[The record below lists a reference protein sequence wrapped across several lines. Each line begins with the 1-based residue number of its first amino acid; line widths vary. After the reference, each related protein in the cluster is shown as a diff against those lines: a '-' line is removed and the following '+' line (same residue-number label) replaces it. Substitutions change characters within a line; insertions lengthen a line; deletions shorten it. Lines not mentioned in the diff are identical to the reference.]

1 MFLVKKI
8 SVVIVVLI
16 CFLACSQ
23 ESFIKLQKK
32 AQEQENDGSK
42 RPSYVDSDY
51 EVFSETIF
59 LQNMVYQPIEER
71 NAFFQ
76 LTKDGDDS
84 FNPETSVILL
94 NEPSDN
100 NEKNPPLYQ
109 NDPNNNAN
117 NEKNPPLYQNDP
129 NNNANN
135 EKNPPLYQND
145 PNNNANNEKSPFL
158 YKPKRKAKNPKLIE
172 YSQQDFYPLKNGDI
186 MMSKEGDQW
195 LIEIKSKA
203 LKRFLKDQNDKD
215 RQIQTFTFN
224 DTKTQIAQFKGKIS
238 SYVYTTNDS
247 DLSLRPFYESFLLEK
262 KSDDLYMVDKALD
275 AIEVSKCQM
284 VLKKH
289 STDKL
294 DSQHKAISIDLDFKK
309 ERFKSDTEL
318 FLECQS

>member
-8 SVVIVVLI
+8 GVVIMILV

-23 ESFIKLQKK
+23 ESFIKMQKK

-76 LTKDGDDS
+76 LTKDEDNS

-109 NDPNNNAN
+109 NN
-117 NEKNPPLYQNDP
+117 
-129 NNNANN
+129 
-135 EKNPPLYQND
+135 

-158 YKPKRKAKNPKLIE
+158 YKPKRKTKNPKLIE
-172 YSQQDFYPLKNGDI
+172 YSQQNFYPLKNGDI
-186 MMSKEGDQW
+186 VMSKEGDQW
-195 LIEIKSKA
+195 LIEIQSKA

-275 AIEVSKCQM
+275 AIEISKCQM

>member
-8 SVVIVVLI
+8 GVVVVVLI
-16 CFLACSQ
+16 GFLACSQ
-23 ESFIKLQKK
+23 ERFIQLQKK

-59 LQNMVYQPIEER
+59 LQNMVHQPTKER
-71 NAFFQ
+71 NSFAQ
-76 LTKDGDDS
+76 LTKDENDS

-100 NEKNPPLYQ
+100 DTKNPPLNQ
-109 NDPNNNAN
+109 NESNTNTAN
-117 NEKNPPLYQNDP
+117 NDTKN
-129 NNNANN
+129 
-135 EKNPPLYQND
+135 
-145 PNNNANNEKSPFL
+145 PFL
-158 YKPKRKAKNPKLIE
+158 YKPKRKTKNPKLIE
-172 YSQQDFYPLKNGDI
+172 YSQQNFYPLKDGDI
-186 MMSKEGDQW
+186 VMSKEGDQW

-262 KSDDLYMVDKALD
+262 KSDDFYTIGADKALD
-275 AIEVSKCQM
+275 AIEIQKCQM

>member
-1 MFLVKKI
+1 MI
-8 SVVIVVLI
+8 LI

-23 ESFIKLQKK
+23 ERFIQLQKK

-42 RPSYVDSDY
+42 RPSYVDSDH

-71 NAFFQ
+71 DSFAQ
-76 LTKDGDDS
+76 LTKDGNDS

-100 NEKNPPLYQ
+100 NEKNPLLNQ
-109 NDPNNNAN
+109 NKSNTNTAN
-117 NEKNPPLYQNDP
+117 NDTKN
-129 NNNANN
+129 
-135 EKNPPLYQND
+135 
-145 PNNNANNEKSPFL
+145 PFL
-158 YKPKRKAKNPKLIE
+158 YKPKRKTKNPKLIE
-172 YSQQDFYPLKNGDI
+172 YSQQNFYPLKNGDI

-262 KSDDLYMVDKALD
+262 KSDNVYTIENKALD
-275 AIEVSKCQM
+275 TIEISKCQM

>member
-8 SVVIVVLI
+8 SVVVVVLI

-23 ESFIKLQKK
+23 ERFIKLQKK

-59 LQNMVYQPIEER
+59 LQNMVYQPMEER
-71 NAFFQ
+71 DSFAQ
-76 LTKDGDDS
+76 LTKDENDS

-100 NEKNPPLYQ
+100 DTKNPPLYQ
-109 NDPNNNAN
+109 NESNTNTAN
-117 NEKNPPLYQNDP
+117 NDTKN
-129 NNNANN
+129 
-135 EKNPPLYQND
+135 
-145 PNNNANNEKSPFL
+145 PFL
-158 YKPKRKAKNPKLIE
+158 YKKRKAKNPKLIE

-275 AIEVSKCQM
+275 AIEISKCQM

>member
-1 MFLVKKI
+1 MI
-8 SVVIVVLI
+8 LI

-23 ESFIKLQKK
+23 ERFIKLQKK

-59 LQNMVYQPIEER
+59 LQNMVYQPMEKR

-76 LTKDGDDS
+76 LTKDEDDS

-100 NEKNPPLYQ
+100 DTKNPPLYQ
-109 NDPNNNAN
+109 NESNNDTAN
-117 NEKNPPLYQNDP
+117 NDAKN
-129 NNNANN
+129 
-135 EKNPPLYQND
+135 
-145 PNNNANNEKSPFL
+145 PFL
-158 YKPKRKAKNPKLIE
+158 YKPKRKPKDPKLIE
-172 YSQQDFYPLKNGDI
+172 YSQQNFYPLKDGDI

-238 SYVYTTNDS
+238 SYVYTTNNS

-262 KSDDLYMVDKALD
+262 KSDNVYTIGDKALD

-318 FLECQS
+318 FLECLKGS

>member
-8 SVVIVVLI
+8 GVVIVVLM

-23 ESFIKLQKK
+23 ERFIQLQKK

-59 LQNMVYQPIEER
+59 LQNMVYQPAEEKDSL
-71 NAFFQ
+71 AK
-76 LTKDGDDS
+76 LTKDEDNS

-100 NEKNPPLYQ
+100 DTKNPPLYQ
-109 NDPNNNAN
+109 NETNNNTAN
-117 NEKNPPLYQNDP
+117 DDTKN
-129 NNNANN
+129 
-135 EKNPPLYQND
+135 
-145 PNNNANNEKSPFL
+145 PFL
-158 YKPKRKAKNPKLIE
+158 YKPKRKTKNPKLIE
-172 YSQQDFYPLKNGDI
+172 YSQQNFYPLKDGDI
-186 MMSKEGDQW
+186 IMSKEGDQW

-238 SYVYTTNDS
+238 SYVYTTNNS

-262 KSDDLYMVDKALD
+262 KSDDFYTIGAIGDKALD
-275 AIEVSKCQM
+275 AIEISKCQM

>member
-8 SVVIVVLI
+8 GVVVVVLI
-16 CFLACSQ
+16 GFLACSQ
-23 ESFIKLQKK
+23 ERFIQLQKK

-59 LQNMVYQPIEER
+59 LKNMVHQPIKER
-71 NAFFQ
+71 DAFAQ
-76 LTKDGDDS
+76 LTKNEDDS
-84 FNPETSVILL
+84 FSPETSVILL
-94 NEPSDN
+94 DEPSDN
-100 NEKNPPLYQ
+100 DTKSPPLNQ
-109 NDPNNNAN
+109 NESNNNTASN
-117 NEKNPPLYQNDP
+117 NTKN
-129 NNNANN
+129 
-135 EKNPPLYQND
+135 
-145 PNNNANNEKSPFL
+145 PFL
-158 YKPKRKAKNPKLIE
+158 YKPKRKTKDPKLIE
-172 YSQQDFYPLKNGDI
+172 YSQQNFYPLKDGDI
-186 MMSKEGDQW
+186 VMSKEGDQW

-238 SYVYTTNDS
+238 SYVYTTNNS

-262 KSDDLYMVDKALD
+262 RSDDFYTIENKALD
-275 AIEVSKCQM
+275 AIEIQKCQM

>member
-1 MFLVKKI
+1 M
-8 SVVIVVLI
+8 VLI
-16 CFLACSQ
+16 GFLACSQ
-23 ESFIKLQKK
+23 ERFIQLQKK

-59 LQNMVYQPIEER
+59 LKNMVYQPIKER
-71 NAFFQ
+71 DAFAQ
-76 LTKDGDDS
+76 PTKDGDDS

-94 NEPSDN
+94 DEPSDN
-100 NEKNPPLYQ
+100 DTKNPPLNQ
-109 NDPNNNAN
+109 NESNNNTAN
-117 NEKNPPLYQNDP
+117 NDTKN
-129 NNNANN
+129 
-135 EKNPPLYQND
+135 
-145 PNNNANNEKSPFL
+145 PFL
-158 YKPKRKAKNPKLIE
+158 YKPKRKTKDPKLIE
-172 YSQQDFYPLKNGDI
+172 YSQQNFYPLKDGDI
-186 MMSKEGDQW
+186 VMSKEGDQW

-238 SYVYTTNDS
+238 SYVYTTNNS
-247 DLSLRPFYESFLLEK
+247 NLSLRPFYESFLLEK
-262 KSDDLYMVDKALD
+262 KSDDFYMIGAIGDKALD
-275 AIEVSKCQM
+275 AIEIHKCQM

>member
-8 SVVIVVLI
+8 GVVIMILI

-23 ESFIKLQKK
+23 ERFIKLQKK

-76 LTKDGDDS
+76 LTKDEYDS

-100 NEKNPPLYQ
+100 NEKNPLLNQ
-109 NDPNNNAN
+109 NKSNTNTAN
-117 NEKNPPLYQNDP
+117 NDTKN
-129 NNNANN
+129 
-135 EKNPPLYQND
+135 
-145 PNNNANNEKSPFL
+145 PFL
-158 YKPKRKAKNPKLIE
+158 YKPKRKTKNPKLIE
-172 YSQQDFYPLKNGDI
+172 YSQQNFYPLKDGDVV
-186 MMSKEGDQW
+186 MSKEGDQW

-262 KSDDLYMVDKALD
+262 KSDDFYTIGAIGDKALD
-275 AIEVSKCQM
+275 TMEISKCQM

>member
-8 SVVIVVLI
+8 GVVVVVLI
-16 CFLACSQ
+16 GFLACSQ
-23 ESFIKLQKK
+23 ERFIQLQKK

-59 LQNMVYQPIEER
+59 LQNMVHQPIKER
-71 NAFFQ
+71 DAFVQ
-76 LTKDGDDS
+76 PTKDEDDS

-94 NEPSDN
+94 DESSDN
-100 NEKNPPLYQ
+100 DTKNPPLNQ
-109 NDPNNNAN
+109 NESNNNTASN
-117 NEKNPPLYQNDP
+117 DTKN
-129 NNNANN
+129 
-135 EKNPPLYQND
+135 
-145 PNNNANNEKSPFL
+145 PFL
-158 YKPKRKAKNPKLIE
+158 YKPKRKTKDPKLIE
-172 YSQQDFYPLKNGDI
+172 YSQQNFYPLKDGDI
-186 MMSKEGDQW
+186 VMSKEGDQW
-195 LIEIKSKA
+195 LIEIKSKS

-238 SYVYTTNDS
+238 SYVYTTNNS
-247 DLSLRPFYESFLLEK
+247 NLSLRPFYESFLLEK
-262 KSDDLYMVDKALD
+262 KSDDFYTIENKALE
-275 AIEVSKCQM
+275 AIEIQKCQM

>member
-1 MFLVKKI
+1 M
-8 SVVIVVLI
+8 
-16 CFLACSQ
+16 
-23 ESFIKLQKK
+23 QKK

-59 LQNMVYQPIEER
+59 LQNMVHQPIKER
-71 NAFFQ
+71 DAFAQ
-76 LTKDGDDS
+76 LTKDEDDSFNPS

-100 NEKNPPLYQ
+100 DTKNPPLNQ
-109 NDPNNNAN
+109 NESNAN
-117 NEKNPPLYQNDP
+117 TTNNDAKN
-129 NNNANN
+129 
-135 EKNPPLYQND
+135 
-145 PNNNANNEKSPFL
+145 PFL
-158 YKPKRKAKNPKLIE
+158 YKPKRKTKDPKLIE
-172 YSQQDFYPLKNGDI
+172 YSQQNFYPLKDGDI

-238 SYVYTTNDS
+238 SYVYTTNNS
-247 DLSLRPFYESFLLEK
+247 NLSLRPFYESFLLEK
-262 KSDDLYMVDKALD
+262 KSDDLYTIGAIGDKALD
-275 AIEVSKCQM
+275 AIEIQKCQM

>member
-8 SVVIVVLI
+8 GVVVVVLI
-16 CFLACSQ
+16 GFLACSQ
-23 ESFIKLQKK
+23 ERFIQLQKK

-59 LQNMVYQPIEER
+59 LQNMVHQPIKER
-71 NAFFQ
+71 DAFAQ

-100 NEKNPPLYQ
+100 DTKNPPLNQ
-109 NDPNNNAN
+109 NESNNNTAN
-117 NEKNPPLYQNDP
+117 NDTKN
-129 NNNANN
+129 
-135 EKNPPLYQND
+135 
-145 PNNNANNEKSPFL
+145 PFL
-158 YKPKRKAKNPKLIE
+158 YKPKRKTKDPKLIE
-172 YSQQDFYPLKNGDI
+172 YSQQNFYPLKDGDI
-186 MMSKEGDQW
+186 VMSKEGDQW

-238 SYVYTTNDS
+238 SYVYTTNNS
-247 DLSLRPFYESFLLEK
+247 NLSLRPFYESFLLEK
-262 KSDDLYMVDKALD
+262 KSDDFYMIGAIGDKALD
-275 AIEVSKCQM
+275 AIEIHKCQM

-309 ERFKSDTEL
+309 ERFKSNTEL

>member
-1 MFLVKKI
+1 MI
-8 SVVIVVLI
+8 LI

-23 ESFIKLQKK
+23 ESFIKMQKK

-76 LTKDGDDS
+76 LTKDEDNS
-84 FNPETSVILL
+84 FNPENSVILL

-100 NEKNPPLYQ
+100 SEKNPPSY
-109 NDPNNNAN
+109 PNESDNNTNNAN
-117 NEKNPPLYQNDP
+117 NDTKN
-129 NNNANN
+129 
-135 EKNPPLYQND
+135 
-145 PNNNANNEKSPFL
+145 PFL
-158 YKPKRKAKNPKLIE
+158 YKPKRKTKNPKLIE

-186 MMSKEGDQW
+186 IMSKEGDQW
-195 LIEIKSKA
+195 LIEIQSKA

-238 SYVYTTNDS
+238 SYVYTTNNS

-262 KSDDLYMVDKALD
+262 KSDNVYTIENKALD
-275 AIEVSKCQM
+275 TMEISKCQM

>member
-8 SVVIVVLI
+8 GVVIMILV

-23 ESFIKLQKK
+23 ESFIKMQKK

-76 LTKDGDDS
+76 LTKDEDNS
-84 FNPETSVILL
+84 FNPENSVILL

-100 NEKNPPLYQ
+100 SKKNPPLY
-109 NDPNNNAN
+109 PNESDNNTNNAN
-117 NEKNPPLYQNDP
+117 NDTKN
-129 NNNANN
+129 
-135 EKNPPLYQND
+135 
-145 PNNNANNEKSPFL
+145 PFL
-158 YKPKRKAKNPKLIE
+158 YKPKRKTKNPKLIE

-186 MMSKEGDQW
+186 IMSKEGDQW
-195 LIEIKSKA
+195 LIEIQSKA

-238 SYVYTTNDS
+238 SYVYTTNNS

-262 KSDDLYMVDKALD
+262 KSDNVYTIENKALD
-275 AIEVSKCQM
+275 TMEISKCQM

-318 FLECQS
+318 FLECLKES

>member
-8 SVVIVVLI
+8 GVVIMILI

-23 ESFIKLQKK
+23 ERFIKLQKK
-32 AQEQENDGSK
+32 AQEQENDGSQ

-76 LTKDGDDS
+76 LTNDEDNDPK
-84 FNPETSVILL
+84 ETPLILL

-100 NEKNPPLYQ
+100 NEKNPPLYP
-109 NDPNNNAN
+109 NDPHNNTNNAN
-117 NEKNPPLYQNDP
+117 NDIKN
-129 NNNANN
+129 
-135 EKNPPLYQND
+135 
-145 PNNNANNEKSPFL
+145 PFL
-158 YKPKRKAKNPKLIE
+158 YKKRKAKNPKLIE

-186 MMSKEGDQW
+186 IMSKEGDQW
-195 LIEIKSKA
+195 LVEVKSKA

-262 KSDDLYMVDKALD
+262 KSDDLYTIGDKALD
-275 AIEVSKCQM
+275 AIEISKCQM

>member
-8 SVVIVVLI
+8 GVVVVVLI
-16 CFLACSQ
+16 GFLACSQ
-23 ESFIKLQKK
+23 ERFIQLQKK

-59 LQNMVYQPIEER
+59 LQNMVHQPIEER
-71 NAFFQ
+71 DAFAQ
-76 LTKDGDDS
+76 PTKNEDDS

-100 NEKNPPLYQ
+100 DTKNPPLNQ
-109 NDPNNNAN
+109 NESNTNTAN
-117 NEKNPPLYQNDP
+117 NDTKN
-129 NNNANN
+129 
-135 EKNPPLYQND
+135 
-145 PNNNANNEKSPFL
+145 PFL
-158 YKPKRKAKNPKLIE
+158 YKPKRKTKDPKLIE
-172 YSQQDFYPLKNGDI
+172 YSQQIFYPLKDGDI
-186 MMSKEGDQW
+186 VMSKEGDQW
-195 LIEIKSKA
+195 LVEIKSKA

-238 SYVYTTNDS
+238 SYVYTTNNS
-247 DLSLRPFYESFLLEK
+247 NLSLRPFYESFLLEK
-262 KSDDLYMVDKALD
+262 KSDNVYTIGDKALD
-275 AIEVSKCQM
+275 TIEVSKCQM

-318 FLECQS
+318 FLECLKES

>member
-1 MFLVKKI
+1 MI
-8 SVVIVVLI
+8 LI

-23 ESFIKLQKK
+23 ERFIKLQKK

-42 RPSYVDSDY
+42 RPSYVDSDH

-59 LQNMVYQPIEER
+59 LQNMVYQPTEER
-71 NAFFQ
+71 DSFAQ
-76 LTKDGDDS
+76 LTKDENDS

-100 NEKNPPLYQ
+100 DTKNPPLYQ
-109 NDPNNNAN
+109 NESHNNTAN
-117 NEKNPPLYQNDP
+117 NDTKN
-129 NNNANN
+129 
-135 EKNPPLYQND
+135 
-145 PNNNANNEKSPFL
+145 PFL
-158 YKPKRKAKNPKLIE
+158 YKPKRKTKNPKLIE
-172 YSQQDFYPLKNGDI
+172 YSQQNFYPLKNGDI

-247 DLSLRPFYESFLLEK
+247 DLSLRPFYESFPLEK
-262 KSDDLYMVDKALD
+262 KSGDFYTIGAIGDKALD
-275 AIEVSKCQM
+275 AIEISKCQM

-309 ERFKSDTEL
+309 ERFKSDIEL

>member
-8 SVVIVVLI
+8 SVVIMILV

-23 ESFIKLQKK
+23 ERFIQLQKK

-76 LTKDGDDS
+76 LTKDEDNS

-100 NEKNPPLYQ
+100 SEKNPPSY
-109 NDPNNNAN
+109 PNESDNNTNNAN
-117 NEKNPPLYQNDP
+117 NDIKN
-129 NNNANN
+129 
-135 EKNPPLYQND
+135 
-145 PNNNANNEKSPFL
+145 PFL
-158 YKPKRKAKNPKLIE
+158 YKPKRKTKNPKLIE

-186 MMSKEGDQW
+186 TMSKEGDQW
-195 LIEIKSKA
+195 LIEIQSKA

-262 KSDDLYMVDKALD
+262 KSDNVYTIENKALD
-275 AIEVSKCQM
+275 TIEISKCQM

>member
-1 MFLVKKI
+1 MI
-8 SVVIVVLI
+8 LI

-23 ESFIKLQKK
+23 ERFIKLQKK

-59 LQNMVYQPIEER
+59 LQNMVYQPTNER

-76 LTKDGDDS
+76 LTKDEDNS
-84 FNPETSVILL
+84 FNLETSVILL

-100 NEKNPPLYQ
+100 NEKNPPLY
-109 NDPNNNAN
+109 PNESNTNTAN
-117 NEKNPPLYQNDP
+117 NDTKN
-129 NNNANN
+129 
-135 EKNPPLYQND
+135 
-145 PNNNANNEKSPFL
+145 PFL
-158 YKPKRKAKNPKLIE
+158 YKPKRKTKNPKLIE
-172 YSQQDFYPLKNGDI
+172 YSQQNFYPLKDGDI

-203 LKRFLKDQNDKD
+203 LKRFLKDQNNKD

-238 SYVYTTNDS
+238 SYVYTTNNS

-262 KSDDLYMVDKALD
+262 KSDDFYTIGAIGDKALD
-275 AIEVSKCQM
+275 AIEISKCQM

>member
-8 SVVIVVLI
+8 GVVVVVLI

-23 ESFIKLQKK
+23 ESFIKMQKK

-59 LQNMVYQPIEER
+59 LQNMVYQPTEER
-71 NAFFQ
+71 DSFAQ
-76 LTKDGDDS
+76 LTKDEDDS

-100 NEKNPPLYQ
+100 DTKNPPLYQ
-109 NDPNNNAN
+109 NEFHNNNTAN
-117 NEKNPPLYQNDP
+117 NDTKN
-129 NNNANN
+129 
-135 EKNPPLYQND
+135 
-145 PNNNANNEKSPFL
+145 PFL
-158 YKPKRKAKNPKLIE
+158 YKPKRKTKNPKLIE

-186 MMSKEGDQW
+186 IMSKEGDQW

-262 KSDDLYMVDKALD
+262 KNDDLYTIGDKALD
-275 AIEVSKCQM
+275 AIEISKCQM

>member
-1 MFLVKKI
+1 M
-8 SVVIVVLI
+8 
-16 CFLACSQ
+16 
-23 ESFIKLQKK
+23 QKK

-71 NAFFQ
+71 NVFFQ
-76 LTKDGDDS
+76 LTKDEDDS

-100 NEKNPPLYQ
+100 DTKNPPLYQ
-109 NDPNNNAN
+109 NESNTNTAN
-117 NEKNPPLYQNDP
+117 NDTKN
-129 NNNANN
+129 
-135 EKNPPLYQND
+135 
-145 PNNNANNEKSPFL
+145 PFL
-158 YKPKRKAKNPKLIE
+158 YKKRKAKNPKLIE
-172 YSQQDFYPLKNGDI
+172 YSQQNFYPLKNGDI

-203 LKRFLKDQNDKD
+203 LKRFLKNQNDKD

-238 SYVYTTNDS
+238 SYVYTTNNS
-247 DLSLRPFYESFLLEK
+247 DLSLRPFYKSFLLEK
-262 KSDDLYMVDKALD
+262 KSDNVYMIVDKALD

>member
-8 SVVIVVLI
+8 GVVIVVLM

-23 ESFIKLQKK
+23 ERFIQLQKK

-59 LQNMVYQPIEER
+59 LQNMVHQPAEER
-71 NAFFQ
+71 NAFAQ
-76 LTKDGDDS
+76 LTKDEDNS
-84 FNPETSVILL
+84 FNPETSVVLL

-100 NEKNPPLYQ
+100 DTKNPPLYQ
-109 NDPNNNAN
+109 SESNNNAN
-117 NEKNPPLYQNDP
+117 T
-129 NNNANN
+129 ANN
-135 EKNPPLYQND
+135 DTKN
-145 PNNNANNEKSPFL
+145 PFL
-158 YKPKRKAKNPKLIE
+158 YKPKRKTKNPKLIE
-172 YSQQDFYPLKNGDI
+172 YSQQNFYPLKDGDI
-186 MMSKEGDQW
+186 VMSKEGDQW

-238 SYVYTTNDS
+238 SYVYTTNNS

-262 KSDDLYMVDKALD
+262 KSGDFYMIGAIGDKALD
-275 AIEVSKCQM
+275 AIEISKCQM

>member
-8 SVVIVVLI
+8 GVVIMVLV

-23 ESFIKLQKK
+23 ESFIKMQKK

-76 LTKDGDDS
+76 LTRDEDNS
-84 FNPETSVILL
+84 FNPENSVILL

-100 NEKNPPLYQ
+100 NEKNPPLYP
-109 NDPNNNAN
+109 NDPHNNAN
-117 NEKNPPLYQNDP
+117 N
-129 NNNANN
+129 N
-135 EKNPPLYQND
+135 EKN
-145 PNNNANNEKSPFL
+145 PFL
-158 YKPKRKAKNPKLIE
+158 YKPKRKTKNPKLIE

-186 MMSKEGDQW
+186 IMSKEGDQW
-195 LIEIKSKA
+195 LIEIQSKA

-262 KSDDLYMVDKALD
+262 KSDNVYTIGDKALD
-275 AIEVSKCQM
+275 TIEISKCQM

>member
-8 SVVIVVLI
+8 GVVIMILI

-59 LQNMVYQPIEER
+59 LQNMVYQPREER
-71 NAFFQ
+71 NALAQ
-76 LTKDGDDS
+76 LTKDEDNS
-84 FNPETSVILL
+84 FNPENSVILL

-100 NEKNPPLYQ
+100 SEKNPPLY
-109 NDPNNNAN
+109 P
-117 NEKNPPLYQNDP
+117 
-129 NNNANN
+129 
-135 EKNPPLYQND
+135 ND

-158 YKPKRKAKNPKLIE
+158 YKPKRKTKNPKLIE

-186 MMSKEGDQW
+186 IMSKEGDQW

-262 KSDDLYMVDKALD
+262 KSDDLYTIGDKALD
-275 AIEVSKCQM
+275 AIEISKCQM

-318 FLECQS
+318 FLECLKES

>member
-8 SVVIVVLI
+8 GVVIMILV

-42 RPSYVDSDY
+42 RPSYVDSDH

-71 NAFFQ
+71 DSFAQ
-76 LTKDGDDS
+76 LTKDENDS

-117 NEKNPPLYQNDP
+117 NEKNP
-129 NNNANN
+129 
-135 EKNPPLYQND
+135 
-145 PNNNANNEKSPFL
+145 FL
-158 YKPKRKAKNPKLIE
+158 YKPKRKTKNPKLIE

-262 KSDDLYMVDKALD
+262 KSDDFYTIGAIGDKALD
-275 AIEVSKCQM
+275 AIEISKCQI

-318 FLECQS
+318 FLECLKES

>member
-8 SVVIVVLI
+8 GVVILVLI

-23 ESFIKLQKK
+23 ERFIQLQKK

-59 LQNMVYQPIEER
+59 LQNMVYQPTEER
-71 NAFFQ
+71 DSFAQ
-76 LTKDGDDS
+76 LTKDGNDS
-84 FNPETSVILL
+84 FNPETSVVLL
-94 NEPSDN
+94 NEPSGNDT
-100 NEKNPPLYQ
+100 KNPPLYQ
-109 NDPNNNAN
+109 NESNTNTASNDT
-117 NEKNPPLYQNDP
+117 KN
-129 NNNANN
+129 
-135 EKNPPLYQND
+135 
-145 PNNNANNEKSPFL
+145 PFL
-158 YKPKRKAKNPKLIE
+158 YKPKRKTKNPKLIE
-172 YSQQDFYPLKNGDI
+172 YSQQNFYPLKDGDI
-186 MMSKEGDQW
+186 VMSKEGDQW

-238 SYVYTTNDS
+238 SYVYTTNNS
-247 DLSLRPFYESFLLEK
+247 GLSLRPFYESFLLEK
-262 KSDDLYMVDKALD
+262 KSGDFYTIGAIGDKALD
-275 AIEVSKCQM
+275 TIEISKCQM

-318 FLECQS
+318 FLECLKES

>member
-8 SVVIVVLI
+8 GVVVVVLI
-16 CFLACSQ
+16 GFLACSQ
-23 ESFIKLQKK
+23 ERFIQLQKK

-59 LQNMVYQPIEER
+59 LQNMVYQPIKER
-71 NAFFQ
+71 DAFAQ
-76 LTKDGDDS
+76 LTKDEDDS

-94 NEPSDN
+94 NEPNDN
-100 NEKNPPLYQ
+100 DAKNPPLNQ
-109 NDPNNNAN
+109 NESNTNTAN
-117 NEKNPPLYQNDP
+117 NDAKN
-129 NNNANN
+129 
-135 EKNPPLYQND
+135 
-145 PNNNANNEKSPFL
+145 PFL
-158 YKPKRKAKNPKLIE
+158 YKPKRKTKDPKLIE
-172 YSQQDFYPLKNGDI
+172 YSQQNFYPLKDGDI
-186 MMSKEGDQW
+186 VMSKEGNQW

-203 LKRFLKDQNDKD
+203 LKRFLKDQNNKD

-238 SYVYTTNDS
+238 SYVYTTNNS
-247 DLSLRPFYESFLLEK
+247 NLSLRPFYESFLLEK
-262 KSDDLYMVDKALD
+262 KSDDLYTIGDKALD
-275 AIEVSKCQM
+275 AIEIHKCQM

>member
-1 MFLVKKI
+1 MILV
-8 SVVIVVLI
+8 

-23 ESFIKLQKK
+23 ESFIKMQKK

-76 LTKDGDDS
+76 LTKDEDDS

-100 NEKNPPLYQ
+100 NEKNPPSYP
-109 NDPNNNAN
+109 NDPNNNEDNAN
-117 NEKNPPLYQNDP
+117 NEKN
-129 NNNANN
+129 
-135 EKNPPLYQND
+135 
-145 PNNNANNEKSPFL
+145 PFL
-158 YKPKRKAKNPKLIE
+158 YKPKRKTKNPKLIE
-172 YSQQDFYPLKNGDI
+172 YSQQDFYPLKDGDI

-195 LIEIKSKA
+195 LVEIKSKA

-262 KSDDLYMVDKALD
+262 KSDDLYTIGDKALD

-318 FLECQS
+318 FLECLKES

>member
-8 SVVIVVLI
+8 GVVIMILV

-23 ESFIKLQKK
+23 ERFIQLQKK

-71 NAFFQ
+71 DSFAQ
-76 LTKDGDDS
+76 LTKDEDNS

-100 NEKNPPLYQ
+100 DTKNPPLYQ
-109 NDPNNNAN
+109 NESNNNTAN
-117 NEKNPPLYQNDP
+117 NDTKN
-129 NNNANN
+129 
-135 EKNPPLYQND
+135 
-145 PNNNANNEKSPFL
+145 PFL
-158 YKPKRKAKNPKLIE
+158 YKPKRKTKDPKLIE
-172 YSQQDFYPLKNGDI
+172 YSQQNFYPLKDGDI

-238 SYVYTTNDS
+238 SYVYTTNNS

-262 KSDDLYMVDKALD
+262 KSGDFYTIGAIGDKALD
-275 AIEVSKCQM
+275 AIEISKCQM

-309 ERFKSDTEL
+309 ERFKSDIEL

>member
-8 SVVIVVLI
+8 GVVVVVLI
-16 CFLACSQ
+16 GFLACSQ
-23 ESFIKLQKK
+23 ERFIQLQKK

-59 LQNMVYQPIEER
+59 LKNMVHQPTEER
-71 NAFFQ
+71 DAFAQ
-76 LTKDGDDS
+76 PTQDEYDS

-100 NEKNPPLYQ
+100 NEKNPPLNQ
-109 NDPNNNAN
+109 NESSNNTTSNDT
-117 NEKNPPLYQNDP
+117 KN
-129 NNNANN
+129 
-135 EKNPPLYQND
+135 
-145 PNNNANNEKSPFL
+145 PFL
-158 YKPKRKAKNPKLIE
+158 YKPKRKTKNPKLIE
-172 YSQQDFYPLKNGDI
+172 YSQQNFYPLKNGDI

-195 LIEIKSKA
+195 LVEIKSKA

-262 KSDDLYMVDKALD
+262 KSDDLYTIGDKALD
-275 AIEVSKCQM
+275 TIEVSKCQM

-294 DSQHKAISIDLDFKK
+294 DSQYKAISIDLDFKK

-318 FLECQS
+318 FLECLKES

>member
-8 SVVIVVLI
+8 GVVVVVLM

-23 ESFIKLQKK
+23 ERFIKLQKK

-59 LQNMVYQPIEER
+59 LQNMVYQPTEER
-71 NAFFQ
+71 DSFAQ
-76 LTKDGDDS
+76 LTKDGNDS

-100 NEKNPPLYQ
+100 DTKNPPLNQ
-109 NDPNNNAN
+109 NESNNNTAN
-117 NEKNPPLYQNDP
+117 DDTKN
-129 NNNANN
+129 
-135 EKNPPLYQND
+135 
-145 PNNNANNEKSPFL
+145 PFL
-158 YKPKRKAKNPKLIE
+158 YKPKRKTKDPKLIE
-172 YSQQDFYPLKNGDI
+172 YSQQNFYPLKDGDI
-186 MMSKEGDQW
+186 MMSREGDQW

-238 SYVYTTNDS
+238 SYVYTTNNS

-262 KSDDLYMVDKALD
+262 KSDDFYTIGAIGDKALD
-275 AIEVSKCQM
+275 AIEISKCQM

-318 FLECQS
+318 FLECQN

>member
-8 SVVIVVLI
+8 GVVIMVLV

-23 ESFIKLQKK
+23 ESFIKMQKK

-76 LTKDGDDS
+76 LTKDEDNS

-100 NEKNPPLYQ
+100 NEKNPPLYP
-109 NDPNNNAN
+109 NDPHNNAN
-117 NEKNPPLYQNDP
+117 NNKKN
-129 NNNANN
+129 
-135 EKNPPLYQND
+135 
-145 PNNNANNEKSPFL
+145 PFL
-158 YKPKRKAKNPKLIE
+158 YKPKRKTKNPKLIE

-186 MMSKEGDQW
+186 IMSKEGDQW
-195 LIEIKSKA
+195 LIEIQSKA

-262 KSDDLYMVDKALD
+262 KSDNVYTIENKALD
-275 AIEVSKCQM
+275 TMEISKCQM

-294 DSQHKAISIDLDFKK
+294 DSQYKAISIDLDFKK

>member
-8 SVVIVVLI
+8 GVVVVVLI

-23 ESFIKLQKK
+23 ERFIKLQKK

-76 LTKDGDDS
+76 LTKDENDS

-100 NEKNPPLYQ
+100 DTKN
-109 NDPNNNAN
+109 
-117 NEKNPPLYQNDP
+117 
-129 NNNANN
+129 
-135 EKNPPLYQND
+135 
-145 PNNNANNEKSPFL
+145 PFL
-158 YKPKRKAKNPKLIE
+158 YKPKRKTKNPKLIE
-172 YSQQDFYPLKNGDI
+172 YSQQNFYPLKNGDI

-224 DTKTQIAQFKGKIS
+224 DTKTQIGQFKGKIS
-238 SYVYTTNDS
+238 SYVYTTNNS

-262 KSDDLYMVDKALD
+262 KSDDLYTIGAIGDKALD
-275 AIEVSKCQM
+275 TIEIQKCQM

>member
-8 SVVIVVLI
+8 GVVVVVLI
-16 CFLACSQ
+16 GFLACSQ
-23 ESFIKLQKK
+23 ERFIQLQKK

-59 LQNMVYQPIEER
+59 LKNMVYQPIKER
-71 NAFFQ
+71 DAFAQ
-76 LTKDGDDS
+76 PTKDEDDS

-100 NEKNPPLYQ
+100 DTKNPPLNQ
-109 NDPNNNAN
+109 NESSNNTASNDT
-117 NEKNPPLYQNDP
+117 KN
-129 NNNANN
+129 
-135 EKNPPLYQND
+135 
-145 PNNNANNEKSPFL
+145 PFL
-158 YKPKRKAKNPKLIE
+158 YKPKRKTKDPKLIE
-172 YSQQDFYPLKNGDI
+172 YSQQNFYPLKDGDI
-186 MMSKEGDQW
+186 VMSKEGDQW

-238 SYVYTTNDS
+238 SYVYTTNNS

-262 KSDDLYMVDKALD
+262 KSDDLYMIGAIGDKALD
-275 AIEVSKCQM
+275 AIEISKCQI

>member
-8 SVVIVVLI
+8 GVVVVVLI
-16 CFLACSQ
+16 GFLACSQ
-23 ESFIKLQKK
+23 ERFIQLQKK

-59 LQNMVYQPIEER
+59 LQNMVYQPIKER
-71 NAFFQ
+71 DAFAQ
-76 LTKDGDDS
+76 LTKDEDDS
-84 FNPETSVILL
+84 FTPETSVILL

-100 NEKNPPLYQ
+100 DTKNPPLNQ
-109 NDPNNNAN
+109 NESNNNA
-117 NEKNPPLYQNDP
+117 
-129 NNNANN
+129 ANN
-135 EKNPPLYQND
+135 DTKN
-145 PNNNANNEKSPFL
+145 PFL
-158 YKPKRKAKNPKLIE
+158 YKPKGKTKNPKLIE
-172 YSQQDFYPLKNGDI
+172 YSQQNFYPLKDGDI
-186 MMSKEGDQW
+186 IMSKEGDQW

-238 SYVYTTNDS
+238 SYVYTTNNS
-247 DLSLRPFYESFLLEK
+247 NLSLRPFYESFLLEK
-262 KSDDLYMVDKALD
+262 KSDDFYTIENKALD
-275 AIEVSKCQM
+275 AIEIQKCQM

>member
-8 SVVIVVLI
+8 GVVIVVLV

-23 ESFIKLQKK
+23 ERFIKLQKK

-59 LQNMVYQPIEER
+59 LQNMVYQPTEER
-71 NAFFQ
+71 DSFAQ
-76 LTKDGDDS
+76 LTKDEDDS

-117 NEKNPPLYQNDP
+117 N
-129 NNNANN
+129 ANN
-135 EKNPPLYQND
+135 DTKN
-145 PNNNANNEKSPFL
+145 PFL
-158 YKPKRKAKNPKLIE
+158 YKPKRKTKNPKLIE
-172 YSQQDFYPLKNGDI
+172 YSQQDFYSLKNGDI
-186 MMSKEGDQW
+186 IMSKEGDQW

-262 KSDDLYMVDKALD
+262 KSDDLYTIGDKALD
-275 AIEVSKCQM
+275 AIEISKCQM

-309 ERFKSDTEL
+309 EHFKSDTEL

>member
-8 SVVIVVLI
+8 SVVIMILI

-23 ESFIKLQKK
+23 ESFIKMQKK

-76 LTKDGDDS
+76 LTKDENDS

-109 NDPNNNAN
+109 NESNNNTAN
-117 NEKNPPLYQNDP
+117 DDTKN
-129 NNNANN
+129 
-135 EKNPPLYQND
+135 
-145 PNNNANNEKSPFL
+145 PFL
-158 YKPKRKAKNPKLIE
+158 YKKRKAKNPKLIE
-172 YSQQDFYPLKNGDI
+172 YSQQNFYPLKNGDI

-195 LIEIKSKA
+195 LIEIQSKA

-238 SYVYTTNDS
+238 SYVYTTNNS

-262 KSDDLYMVDKALD
+262 KSDNVYTIENKALD
-275 AIEVSKCQM
+275 TIEISKCQM

>member
-8 SVVIVVLI
+8 GVVIAVLM

-23 ESFIKLQKK
+23 ERFIQLQKK

-76 LTKDGDDS
+76 LTKDEYDS

-100 NEKNPPLYQ
+100 NEKNPPLNQ
-109 NDPNNNAN
+109 SESNTNTAN
-117 NEKNPPLYQNDP
+117 NDTKN
-129 NNNANN
+129 
-135 EKNPPLYQND
+135 
-145 PNNNANNEKSPFL
+145 PFL
-158 YKPKRKAKNPKLIE
+158 YKPKRKTKNPKLIE
-172 YSQQDFYPLKNGDI
+172 YSQQNFYPLKNGDI

-195 LIEIKSKA
+195 LVEIKSKA

-238 SYVYTTNDS
+238 SYVYTTNNS
-247 DLSLRPFYESFLLEK
+247 NLSLRPFYESFLLEK
-262 KSDDLYMVDKALD
+262 KSDDFYTIENKALD
-275 AIEVSKCQM
+275 AIEIQKCQM

-289 STDKL
+289 SIDKL

>member
-8 SVVIVVLI
+8 GVVVVVLMG
-16 CFLACSQ
+16 FLACSQ
-23 ESFIKLQKK
+23 ERFIQLQKK

-59 LQNMVYQPIEER
+59 LQNMVHQPIKER
-71 NAFFQ
+71 DAFAQ
-76 LTKDGDDS
+76 PTQDEYDS

-109 NDPNNNAN
+109 NESHNNTAN
-117 NEKNPPLYQNDP
+117 NDVKN
-129 NNNANN
+129 
-135 EKNPPLYQND
+135 
-145 PNNNANNEKSPFL
+145 PFL
-158 YKPKRKAKNPKLIE
+158 YKPKRKTKDPKLIE
-172 YSQQDFYPLKNGDI
+172 YSQQNFYPLKDGDI

-203 LKRFLKDQNDKD
+203 LKRFLKDQNNKD

-238 SYVYTTNDS
+238 SYVYTTSNS

-275 AIEVSKCQM
+275 AIEISKCQM

>member
-1 MFLVKKI
+1 M
-8 SVVIVVLI
+8 VLI
-16 CFLACSQ
+16 GFLACSQ
-23 ESFIKLQKK
+23 ERFIQLQKK

-59 LQNMVYQPIEER
+59 LQNMVHQPIKER
-71 NAFFQ
+71 DAFAQ
-76 LTKDGDDS
+76 LTKDEDDS
-84 FNPETSVILL
+84 FNHETSVILL
-94 NEPSDN
+94 DEPSDN
-100 NEKNPPLYQ
+100 DTKNPPLNQ
-109 NDPNNNAN
+109 NESNNNTASN
-117 NEKNPPLYQNDP
+117 DTKNL
-129 NNNANN
+129 
-135 EKNPPLYQND
+135 
-145 PNNNANNEKSPFL
+145 FL
-158 YKPKRKAKNPKLIE
+158 YKPKRKTKDPKLIE
-172 YSQQDFYPLKNGDI
+172 YSQQNFYPLKDGDI

-195 LIEIKSKA
+195 LIKIKSKA

-238 SYVYTTNDS
+238 SYVYTTNNS
-247 DLSLRPFYESFLLEK
+247 NLSLRPFYESFLLEK
-262 KSDDLYMVDKALD
+262 KSDDLYTIGAIGDKALD
-275 AIEVSKCQM
+275 AIEIHKCQM